1 MNISDFQIHST
12 GKLDSILVECCR
24 KVITN
29 QELDPDYWGM
39 VGACMVDNQNR
50 KVYGVNHKVVDGRC
64 HAEVAAIKKYIAKYG
79 TSGLDGAIIVT
90 TLSPCSTEIDQPG
103 GVNCVDYIEDY
114 GIKKVYC
121 GYVDPTQDSSSNYHH
136 KRFHVMET
144 RNTQLQN
151 ICRKMADTFLP
162 K

>member
-1 MNISDFQIHST
+1 MHIDDFKIHST
-12 GKLDSILVECCR
+12 SKLDSILFQCCR
-24 KVITN
+24 KVI
-29 QELDPDYWGM
+29 ECCEGDPDYWGM
-39 VGACMVDNQNR
+39 VGACVVDNR
-50 KVYGVNHKVVDGRC
+50 DRMVYGVNHQTDGGRC
-64 HAEVAAIKKYIAKYG
+64 HAEVAAIKKYVAKYG
-79 TSGLDGAIIVT
+79 TDDLDGAIIVT

-103 GVNCVDYIEDY
+103 GINCVDYIEDY

-121 GYVDPTQDSSSNYHH
+121 GYVDPTQDSSDNYHH

-144 RNTQLQN
+144 RNRQLHN